1 MTPGPVSRLYKFC
14 KEAFA
19 DPDLVR
25 RMQKVIARGWDVTE
39 PSEQIQLSDLFIS
52 S

>member
-25 RMQKVIARGWDVTE
+25 RMRLVIAKGWDATE
-39 PSEQIQLSDLFIS
+39 PTEQIQLSDLFIS
-52 S
+52 T